1 MGKQHNWA
9 PAQSENSYAGF
20 LQFVDGCVAVGRLG
34 ERRVSK
40 TGKGNYPL
48 TLEEDCSSVILP
60 TGEIGTVSEGGII
73 GVPELPCLR
82 HLSSI
87 QGRIVRL
94 THIATQV
101 RGNETR
107 SRITV
112 RVEVAPPED

>member
-34 ERRVSK
+34 ERRQSK

-48 TLEEDCSSVILP
+48 LLEEPCTSVALP
-60 TGEIGTVSEGGII
+60 TGEIGTVSEGHVI

-82 HLSSI
+82 HLSTLD
-87 QGRIVRL
+87 GRIVRL
-94 THIATQV
+94 THIATNV

-107 SRITV
+107 ARISV
-112 RVEVAPPED
+112 QVEVASPE